1 MLRTFGA
8 PGIIENTGPAL
19 GIAFSDQLIHGWDL
33 AVSTQQ
39 DATMPEGLREAAY
52 AMIFGRFT
60 DDERRGVFKPEVE
73 VPSDSSAQE
82 KLLAHTGR
90 HPS

>member
-39 DATMPEGLREAAY
+39 DATMPEGLPEAAY

-82 KLLAHTGR
+82 KLLAYTGR